1 MDKVCLYKQPIKKIR
16 FGRVCLWL
24 NPSFRNVL
32 WCFDVLSDEITND
45 CDKIDL
51 CLSALLRYPPVRH
64 LIPRNQQAK
73 LLQNIFESLININGD
88 NQKKPSK
95 KSMDFH
101 QDAGYI
107 IAAFRQCYGLDLVG
121 KDRDLHWWIFYAL
134 LGALPDDTRLMQIVS
149 IRTRPIPKPTKYN
162 AEERAALIRLKQ
174 EYALKLTEEERKAQF
189 QAGLQKIAIT
199 LQNMAKS
206 R

>member
-1 MDKVCLYKQPIKKIR
+1 MDKVSLYQKPIKKIR
-16 FGRVCLWL
+16 FGPVYLWL
-24 NPSFRNVL
+24 NPSFERVL
-32 WCFDVLSDEITND
+32 WCLDVLSDEVLDDN
-45 CDKIDL
+45 DKIDL
-51 CLSALLRYPPVRH
+51 CLSALLKYPVLRY
-64 LIPRNQQAK
+64 LISRAK
-73 LLQNIFESLININGD
+73 RPALFQKIFDDLIDVSGTD
-88 NQKKPSK
+88 KKRTEK

-107 IAAFRQCYGLDLVG
+107 IAAFHQCYGLDLTG
-121 KDRDLHWWIFYAL
+121 KDRNLHWWIFYAL

>member
-1 MDKVCLYKQPIKKIR
+1 MDKVSLYRKPIKKIR
-16 FGRVCLWL
+16 FGRFCLWL
-24 NPSFRNVL
+24 NPAFGRVL
-32 WCFDVLSDEITND
+32 WCLDVLLDEVLDDI
-45 CDKIDL
+45 DKIDL
-51 CLSALLRYPPVRH
+51 CLSVLLKYPLLRY
-64 LIPRNQQAK
+64 LIPRARRHALFQK
-73 LLQNIFESLININGD
+73 IFDSLIDVNGTD
-88 NQKKPSK
+88 KKRTEK

-107 IAAFRQCYGLDLVG
+107 IAAFRQCYGLDLTG
-121 KDRDLHWWIFYAL
+121 KDRNLHWWIFYTL
-134 LGALPDDTRLMQIVS
+134 LGALSDDTRLMQIVS
-149 IRTRPIPKPTKYN
+149 IRTRPVPKPTKYN
-162 AEERAALIRLKQ
+162 AEERAAIIRLKQ